1 MKNNPLLFFTN
12 NDIPFPSAK
21 MIIHNPTINELGL
34 IGEESFR
41 IALQM
46 ILHLPKDIKSQDNFA
61 STDKEDFDIFIEMI
75 NQKDE
80 RSIEYKNYFSDL
92 LSLIFPKY
100 TFRIKQKDIQF
111 LNKMEEDKDN
121 HFIDSTNFKEFCEII
136 SKMFSSNGAEPD
148 KSYKPADKRASMI
161 AEKLK
166 KRKKGNG
173 QDIDTNSISVYKRY
187 ASIMSI
193 GMQMDLNV
201 FLNYTVNQLETQFK
215 RYTLWM
221 KYDNLFKIKLAGGSS
236 EEEIEDWMQE
246 V

>member
-41 IALQM
+41 VALQM
-46 ILHLPKDIKSQDNFA
+46 ILHLPKDTKSQDNFA
-61 STDKEDFDIFIEMI
+61 SIDKEDFDIFIEMI
-75 NQKDE
+75 NRKDE

-100 TFRIKQKDIQF
+100 NFRIKQKDIQF
-111 LNKMEEDKDN
+111 LNKVEEDKDN

-136 SKMFSSNGAEPD
+136 SKMFSSNDVESD
-148 KSYKPADKRASMI
+148 KTYNPADGRAAKI

-193 GMQMDLNV
+193 GMQMDLNI